1 MSLLTQLRYNLA
13 QFSTNEQKIAHHLL
27 SDPFSVLSLSSQK
40 LANQCEVSQS
50 SIVKFTQKLGCRGF
64 TEFKVK
70 MSEEIGREHAIV
82 QGNTTLHNLISVK
95 DSLQEVAQKIA
106 EEKSAAILQT
116 TNNINTD
123 EFKQVV
129 QWLDIAGKVQIA
141 GIGGSALV
149 AKDLS
154 YKLMKI
160 GIPTLNEFDSHVQIT
175 IANTLQPKD
184 VFLAFSYSGQRKD
197 ILFAAETAKKRGAY
211 VVAITSLAH
220 SLLRDM
226 ADCVLTTLAE
236 EGDMR
241 SSSISSRTAQHTI
254 ADLLFLSLVQ
264 QRDVQAAIQ
273 IRDMKGAVDDLSR

>member
-1 MSLLTQLRYNLA
+1 MPLLTQLRYNLTR
-13 QFSTNEQKIAHHLL
+13 FSINEQKIAHQLL
-27 SDPFSVLSLSSQK
+27 SDPFNVISLSSQQ
-40 LANQCEVSQS
+40 LADECQVSQS
-50 SIVKFTQKLGCRGF
+50 SIVKFTQKLGCKGF

-82 QGNTTLHNLISVK
+82 QGSTTLHNQISAK
-95 DSLQEVAQKIA
+95 DSLQDVAQKLA

-116 TNNINTD
+116 TNSID
-123 EFKQVV
+123 IDDFKKVV
-129 QWLDIAGKVQIA
+129 GWLDLAGKVQIA

-175 IANTLQPKD
+175 IANTLQSQD

-197 ILFAAETAKKRGAY
+197 ILFAAETAKKKGAY
-211 VVAITSLAH
+211 IVAITSLRH
-220 SLLRDM
+220 SVLHDM
-226 ADCVLTTLAE
+226 ADCVLTTIAE
-236 EGDMR
+236 EGDLR

-254 ADLLFLSLVQ
+254 GDLLFLSLVQ
-264 QRDVQAAIQ
+264 KREAQATAL
-273 IRDMKGAVDDLSR
+273 IRDMKGVVDDLSR